1 MQFFDPFKNAFNEIW
16 KQFKPPRERSWQTL
30 ILLSIFSWLMSL
42 LTETPLL
49 REALARIGWVFLTIG
64 VGWALYGTRV
74 NILGF
79 TIAPGPWITG
89 ALAATFL
96 FQGWTADPVRVALV
110 SWPLISV
117 AIDAL
122 PKFLPGFVPFLPL
135 PQVRQDLI
143 ITALVG
149 ALLSCWFQF
158 YYVINDWLRDYPS
171 LLADDFSR
179 SAFVVRFDQE
189 PVLPRGVLL
198 VERTAQLATQQLQLL
213 SWSEVERWLV
223 EADQRVKLLKPRVLL
238 SVPQARED
246 SLWEFQGVVTEPDY
260 TLRIRTVWRGASS
273 VPSGYYVEK
282 ACRITQGNTSPA
294 TGQILPQQ
302 PVDPAASG
310 AGQITPLQPTAVI
323 SCGDTAIVGL
333 PQAQRLLGDR

>member
-16 KQFKPPRERSWQTL
+16 KQLKPPRDRSWQTL

-42 LTETPLL
+42 LTGTPLL

-74 NILGF
+74 SILGF
-79 TIAPGPWITG
+79 SIAPGPWITG

-122 PKFLPGFVPFLPL
+122 PKFLPGFMPILPQ

-158 YYVINDWLRDYPS
+158 HYVLNDWLRDYPS

-179 SAFVVRFDQE
+179 SAFVVRFDRE
-189 PVLPRGVLL
+189 PTLPRGVLL
-198 VERTAQLATQQLQLL
+198 AERTAQLATQQIQQL

-223 EADQRVKLLKPRVLL
+223 EADQRVKALKPRVLL
-238 SVPQARED
+238 SVPPSKED
-246 SLWEFQGVVTEPDY
+246 SLWDFRGVVTEPNY
-260 TLRIRTVWRGASS
+260 TLRIRTVWQGASS
-273 VPSGYYVEK
+273 TPSGYYVEK
-282 ACRITQGNTSPA
+282 ACRITQSNVSPT

-302 PVDPAASG
+302 PVNPVVPGTGQILPQQPAA
-310 AGQITPLQPTAVI
+310 
-323 SCGDTAIVGL
+323 IV
-333 PQAQRLLGDR
+333 ACENARVVR